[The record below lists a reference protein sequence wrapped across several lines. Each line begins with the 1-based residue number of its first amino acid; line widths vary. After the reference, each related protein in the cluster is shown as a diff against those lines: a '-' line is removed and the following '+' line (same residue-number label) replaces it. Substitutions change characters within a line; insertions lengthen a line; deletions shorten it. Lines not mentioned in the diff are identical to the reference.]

1 MTERLRTAEE
11 GGRPQAQTERR
22 NDAWR
27 APSGL
32 TRAQL
37 DAAARVI
44 RAHAE
49 RLAAHWRDPQAGQ
62 RIGAPIE
69 H

>member
-11 GGRPQAQTERR
+11 GGRPQAQTER